1 MKTLAI
7 TCAKISRYLAK
18 LNGGDGFALPGLV
31 AKRLD
36 RQILKKLTQNNF
48 PQGIVVVTGTNGK
61 TTTAKLIA
69 DILHQAGVSYI
80 YNRTGSNL
88 ERGIIAELIKHADT
102 RGKISAQMAI
112 FEVDEANIP
121 IVFAQIQAR
130 LVVVTN
136 LFRDQLDRYGELGTT
151 ADMIARGLKTQTNA
165 AVLLNADDPLV
176 ASLGQV
182 NDKKYHFFG
191 IADYNGPYLTHDRTA
206 DSSHS
211 PHSIARLIYSKR
223 HFSHLGIY
231 RSQNNDFIRPK
242 PDFELIKLS
251 SKSSEQI
258 LRVVYDKQEHAF
270 STKLLGL
277 YNIYNVLVAVSVASL
292 LNIDEKITTKALQK
306 SQSAFGRNE
315 AILYKRHQINLV
327 LIKNPTGFN
336 QAILTYLQ
344 EKESSVLLIVNDNF
358 ADGRDVSW
366 LWDSAIEDIKSQKIV
381 ASGLRGADMG
391 LRLKY
396 ADKSY
401 QYEADPVKALE
412 LLCRDNSPKK
422 QLYILATYTAM
433 LTMRKTLLQQTPTG
447 RQIG

>member
-7 TCAKISRYLAK
+7 IGAKISHYFAK
-18 LNGGDGFALPGLV
+18 LNGGDGSALPGLV

-36 RQILKKLTQNNF
+36 RQILKKLTKNNF

-69 DILHQAGVSYI
+69 DILHQADVSYI

-88 ERGIIAELIKHADT
+88 ERGIIAELIKHANV
-102 RGKISAQMAI
+102 RGKISARMAI

-121 IVFAQIQAR
+121 IVLAQIQAR

-151 ADMIARGLKTQTNA
+151 ADMIARGLKTQTDA
-165 AVLLNADDPLV
+165 VVLLNADDPLV
-176 ASLGQV
+176 ANLGHAGD
-182 NDKKYHFFG
+182 NKYHFFG
-191 IADYNGPYLTHDRTA
+191 IADYDGPRLAHDHTA

-211 PHSIARLIYSKR
+211 PHSTARLIYSKR
-223 HFSHLGIY
+223 YFSHLGIY
-231 RSQNNDFIRPK
+231 RSQNNDFIRPE
-242 PDFELIKLS
+242 PDFELTKLS
-251 SKSSEQI
+251 SKVSEQV
-258 LRVVYDKQEHAF
+258 LSVMYGKQKHTF

-277 YNIYNVLVAVSVASL
+277 YNIYNVLAAVSVANL
-292 LNIDEKITTKALQK
+292 LNIDEKITTNALQM

-315 AILYKRHQINLV
+315 TIAYKGHQINLV

-344 EKESSVLLIVNDNF
+344 DKKSSVLLIVNDNF

-401 QYEADPVKALE
+401 QYEADSVKALE
-412 LLCRDNSPKK
+412 LLCHNNSPKE

-433 LTMRKTLLQQTPTG
+433 LAMRKILLQQTPAG
-447 RQIG
+447 RKIG